1 MFMSDLPPHN
11 PNEQIAPSTQSRLRV
26 LDEVIEISAN
36 LMRMIQQQTQQR
48 VEAASQRAG
57 GDITNSPWPLITE
70 DPAGAIE
77 KLAKSIRHTVALAE
91 QLEHPPK
98 SPSTPGP
105 ERGIKG
111 EKFDISRMSD
121 ADLAKHLEMFERKEA
136 SERERTEYYPHER
149 AENHD
154 AKAPSLNRSIA
165 DRVADICRA
174 LNLPQF
180 PKGHPWRENFL
191 LDLTALDAFVNEYRS
206 TIPPPVPKREA
217 APNQAPP
224 STVPPDD

>member
-1 MFMSDLPPHN
+1 MHDLPPHN
-11 PNEQIAPSTQSRLRV
+11 LPDEMAPSTQRRLRV
-26 LDEVIEISAN
+26 LDEVMDISAN
-36 LMRMIQQQTQQR
+36 LMRMIQQQAQQR
-48 VEAASQRAG
+48 FEASQQACA
-57 GDITNSPWPLITE
+57 DTTKLPWPLITE

-98 SPSTPGP
+98 APTASEPRTN
-105 ERGIKG
+105 R
-111 EKFDISRMSD
+111 EKFDVSKMSD
-121 ADLAKHLEMFERKEA
+121 AELASRLESFERKEA
-136 SERERTEYYPHER
+136 RERER

-154 AKAPSLNRSIA
+154 AYEQNPDRSIT

-180 PKGHPWRENFL
+180 PKGHPWREQFL
-191 LDLTALDAFVNEYRS
+191 LDLTALRAFADEYRS
-206 TIPPPVPKREA
+206 SA
-217 APNQAPP
+217 LAPDPQRQADPTDHPP